1 MKQVNKMLE
10 HVNKE
15 MNASELAKVME
26 KFEQVSSSKSMKF
39 YLLLLLFSLPRHSKI
54 LMLKSK

>member
-1 MKQVNKMLE
+1 MVKNMSQVNKMLE

-26 KFEQVSSSKSMKF
+26 KFEHVSYFKSMKF
-39 YLLLLLFSLPRHSKI
+39 NLLFFS
-54 LMLKSK
+54 